1 MKMTDLVADH
11 EVQFL
16 QAQLFD
22 FLLVRNRKIHIFLLD
37 TDFKFPTPT
46 SRLRSEKV
54 GMVGNGRERSGKVD
68 VSSGGGLI
76 YHYSA
81 SGPIY
86 VDSVKQRGRRFT

>member
-1 MKMTDLVADH
+1 MNFEA
-11 EVQFL
+11 FL
-16 QAQLFD
+16 SV
-22 FLLVRNRKIHIFLLD
+22 FLLVSNQKIVILLLD

-46 SRLRSEKV
+46 GRLRSEKV

>member
-1 MKMTDLVADH
+1 MTDLVADH

-54 GMVGNGRERSGKVD
+54 GIVGIGRERSGKVGIGRER
-68 VSSGGGLI
+68 SGKVGKSRRQFWGGANNAVNCYI
-76 YHYSA
+76 S
-81 SGPIY
+81 
-86 VDSVKQRGRRFT
+86 